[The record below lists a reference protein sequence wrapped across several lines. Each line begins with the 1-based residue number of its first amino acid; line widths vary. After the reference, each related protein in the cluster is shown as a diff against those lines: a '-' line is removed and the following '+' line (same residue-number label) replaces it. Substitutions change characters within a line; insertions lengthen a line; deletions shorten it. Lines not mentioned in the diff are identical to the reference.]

1 MILRLYTGQP
11 IKHLLLN
18 ANISSLCFHEPNF
31 KEIENSLRIP
41 HLEHKFFILFGLFR
55 MVLEDV
61 VEYCSVSK

>member
-18 ANISSLCFHEPNF
+18 AYISSLCFHEPNF
-31 KEIENSLRIP
+31 KEIENCFGIP
-41 HLEHKFFILFGLFR
+41 HLEHEFSILFCFFR